1 MLLTLFSWSY
11 MDLRFL
17 LCYILDEAL
26 CVFLWSSLNYTG
38 NCFTALHCCYTLLCS
53 APIFWMKCLLRCC
66 HVTSITIGNWFQLF
80 IIASSQS
87 PLLLLW
93 NGSQRSIW
101 CQLWSGLNFWMWW
114 EMCGFKWGSWSW
126 RSVTLIWIWI
136 GLIWA
141 LWIQYPNLCA
151 LNKPPNIL
159 VLLHCFI
166 NMQQLWCF
174 HHPDYWVCYSVSFS
188 SLP

>member
-1 MLLTLFSWSY
+1 MLLTLFLWSY
-11 MDLRFL
+11 TDLRFCFAIYWMRRCACFCDL
-17 LCYILDEAL
+17 VRVTIETGSRLYIIVLSTYISSE
-26 CVFLWSSLNYTG
+26 WS
-38 NCFTALHCCYTLLCS
+38 ACC
-53 APIFWMKCLLRCC
+53 KRCC

-141 LWIQYPNLCA
+141 PRIQNPFLIFVFSAVVMLWITFP
-151 LNKPPNIL
+151 
-159 VLLHCFI
+159 FI
-166 NMQQLWCF
+166 IQTI
-174 HHPDYWVCYSVSFS
+174 S
-188 SLP
+188 